1 MKYFKIAWRNIIKH
15 KGYSLIYAIG
25 LAIGITVSLLDGLWI
40 NDELSFNK
48 SHRNYDRI
56 AQVMQHNT
64 LNGERFSL
72 IWNPFHLGEE
82 LRKDYGSDFKYVVM
96 SSYPSGHPLEYEQ
109 KILTQEG
116 NYMDADAPAMLSLQ
130 MEKGSIDG
138 LKDPY
143 SILLSASVA
152 KAFFGNDDP
161 MNKLM
166 KIENRA
172 TVKVTGVYKD
182 IPFNSDFK
190 SLGFIAPWQLYLI
203 IFPET
208 KNHPDPWH
216 NNNFLTYVQ
225 IADNRDMASI
235 SARIKD
241 LKRTRI
247 SKEEA
252 SLLNPEMFLH
262 PMSKWHLYE
271 AFKNGVNTGGRIEF
285 VWLFGIIGVFVLLL
299 ACINFINLSTARAQ
313 TRAMEIGIRKTIGS
327 LRWQLAFQFFIESL
341 LIVFFAF
348 VLAVLLVLLVLP
360 FINQVADKQLS
371 IPWANPLFYVYSFV
385 FCLITGLIAGLYPSL
400 YLSSLQPIKVLKG
413 KFKVGQL
420 AVLQRKALVV
430 LQFTV
435 SIILIIGTVVV
446 FRQVQFARDRHIGYN
461 PENLVMMPTTAE
473 IHTQFNAFRNELKSS
488 GAVLDVAESA
498 NPTTD
503 FYVSDGR
510 FNWEGKDPNLALEFP
525 VNNITHDYGKTIGW
539 TIKEGRDF
547 SPAFPSDSS
556 AFILN
561 EAAVKFMGL
570 KQPIGKTIE
579 WNGRRFQVIGVV
591 EDIVFE
597 SPYQPVRPYI
607 FQMTGDQSY
616 VVTMKLN
623 PALKTSESLDRVD
636 KIFRKF
642 NPGVPFD
649 YRFVDREYARK
660 FGEEERI
667 GKLASFF
674 AILAIFISC
683 LGIFGLAIFI
693 AEQRIKEIGVRKVLG
708 SSVMSI
714 WLLLSK
720 DFVKLVMI
728 SFLIASPLA
737 YYFMHQWLQDYEY
750 RAGISWWVFALAGLG
765 LLLITLLTVSYHA
778 LKAAMTN
785 PIVSL
790 RTE

>member
-1 MKYFKIAWRNIIKH
+1 MKYLKIAWRSLIKH
-15 KGYSLIYAIG
+15 KGYSLIYIIG
-25 LAIGITVSLLDGLWI
+25 LAVGIAVSLLDGLWI
-40 NDELSFNK
+40 SDELSFNK
-48 SHRNYDRI
+48 SHRNYQRI

-72 IWNPFHLGEE
+72 IWNPFHLADE
-82 LRKDYGSDFKYVVM
+82 LRKDYGSNFKYVVM
-96 SSYPSGHPLEYEQ
+96 SSYPGGHILEHED

-116 NYMDADAPAMLSLQ
+116 NYMDADAPDMLSLE
-130 MEKGSIDG
+130 MIKGSPS
-138 LKDPY
+138 LEDPR

-161 MNKLM
+161 INKIM
-166 KIENRA
+166 KIENREI
-172 TVKVTGVYKD
+172 VKVTGVYKD

-190 SLGFIAPWQLYLI
+190 TLGFIAPWQLYLTM
-203 IFPET
+203 FPEI

-225 IADNRDMASI
+225 IAENRNMESI
-235 SARIKD
+235 SAQIKD
-241 LKRTRI
+241 LKKTRI
-247 SKEEA
+247 AKEEA
-252 SLLNPEMFLH
+252 DLLKPEMFLH
-262 PMSKWHLYE
+262 PMSKWHLHSE
-271 AFKNGVNTGGRIEF
+271 FKNGVNTGGRIQF
-285 VWLFGIIGVFVLLL
+285 VWLFGIIGLFVLLL
-299 ACINFINLSTARAQ
+299 ACINFMNLSTARAQ

-348 VLAVLLVLLVLP
+348 LLAIGLVLLVLP

-371 IPWANPLFYVYSFV
+371 IPWANPWFYLWSIV
-385 FCLITGLIAGLYPSL
+385 FCLITGVIAGLYPSL
-400 YLSSLQPIKVLKG
+400 YLSALRPIKVLKG

-446 FRQVQFARDRHIGYN
+446 FKQIQFARDRHIGYN

-473 IHTQFNAFRNELKSS
+473 IHAHFNAFREELKKS
-488 GAVLDVAESA
+488 GAALEVAESA

-525 VNNITHDYGKTIGW
+525 VNNVTHDYGKTIGW
-539 TIKEGRDF
+539 KIIQGRDF
-547 SPAFPSDSS
+547 SSNFTSDSS

-570 KQPIGKTIE
+570 KDPIGKNIE

-591 EDIVFE
+591 QDIIFE

-616 VVTMKLN
+616 VVTIKLN
-623 PALKTSESLDRVD
+623 PALKTSQSLDAVS

-649 YRFVDREYARK
+649 YKFIDREYAKK

-674 AILAIFISC
+674 AVLAIFISC

-693 AEQRIKEIGVRKVLG
+693 AEQKIKEIGIRKVLG
-708 SSVMSI
+708 SSVLSI
-714 WLLLSK
+714 WMLLSK
-720 DFVKLVMI
+720 DFVRLVMI
-728 SFLIASPLA
+728 SFLIASPVA
-737 YYFMHQWLQDYEY
+737 YYFMHQWLQGYEY
-750 RAGISWWVFALAGLG
+750 RAGISWWVFAAAGLG
-765 LLLITLLTVSYHA
+765 LLVITLLTVSYHA

-785 PIVSL
+785 PVVSL
-790 RTE
+790 RAE

>member
-1 MKYFKIAWRNIIKH
+1 MKYLKIAWRNIIKH
-15 KGYSLIYAIG
+15 KGYSLIYSIG
-25 LAIGITVSLLDGLWI
+25 LGVGIAVTLLDALWI

-48 SHRNYDRI
+48 SHSNYEHI

-72 IWNPFHLGEE
+72 IWNPFHLGDEI
-82 LRKDYGSDFKYVVM
+82 RKDYGSDFKYIVM
-96 SSYPSGHPLEYEQ
+96 SSYPSGHVLEYDE

-116 NYMDADAPAMLSLQ
+116 NYMDSDAPAMLSLQ
-130 MEKGSIDG
+130 MIKGSAD

-152 KAFFGNDDP
+152 KAFFGANDP
-161 MNKLM
+161 INKLM
-166 KIENRA
+166 KIENKA

-182 IPFNSDFK
+182 VPFNSDFK
-190 SLGFIAPWQLYLI
+190 NLGFIAPWQLYLAI
-203 IFPET
+203 YPEIKT
-208 KNHPDPWH
+208 HPDPWH
-216 NNNFLTYVQ
+216 SNNYLTYVQ
-225 IADNRDMASI
+225 LAENRDMDKV

-247 SKEEA
+247 AKEEA
-252 SLLNPEMFLH
+252 DLLKPEMFLH
-262 PMSKWHLYE
+262 PMRKWHLYE

-285 VWLFGIIGVFVLLL
+285 VWLFGIIGIFVLLL
-299 ACINFINLSTARAQ
+299 ACINFMNLSTARAQ

-327 LRWQLAFQFFIESL
+327 HRWQLAFQFFIESL

-348 VLAVLLVLLVLP
+348 VLAIILALIVLP
-360 FINQVADKQLS
+360 FINQIADKKLS
-371 IPWANPLFYVYSFV
+371 IPWGNPWFYVWSIV
-385 FCLITGLIAGLYPSL
+385 FCLVTGVIAGLYPSL
-400 YLSSLQPIKVLKG
+400 YLSSLKPIKVLKG
-413 KFKVGQL
+413 KFKVGNL
-420 AVLQRKALVV
+420 AILQRKALVV

-435 SIILIIGTVVV
+435 STILIIGTVVV
-446 FRQVQFARDRHIGYN
+446 FRQIQFARDRHIGYN
-461 PENLVMMPTTAE
+461 PENLIMMPTTGD
-473 IHTQFNAFRNELKSS
+473 IHNHFNAFREELKKS

-503 FYVSDGR
+503 FYVSDRR
-510 FNWEGKDPNLALEFP
+510 FNWEGKDPNLVLEFP
-525 VNNITHDYGKTIGW
+525 INNVTYDYGKTIGW
-539 TIKEGRDF
+539 KIKEGRDF
-547 SPAFPSDSS
+547 SPNFPSDSS

-570 KQPIGKTIE
+570 KDPIGKNIE
-579 WNGRRFQVIGVV
+579 WNGRRFQIIGVV
-591 EDIVFE
+591 NDIVFE

-616 VVTMKLN
+616 VLTIKLN
-623 PALKTSESLDRVD
+623 PTLKTSESLDVVS

-649 YRFVDREYARK
+649 YKFVDREYAKK

-674 AILAIFISC
+674 AVLAIFISC

-693 AEQRIKEIGVRKVLG
+693 AEQRIKEIGIRKVLG
-708 SSVMSI
+708 SSVLSI
-714 WLLLSK
+714 WMLLSK
-720 DFVKLVMI
+720 DFIKLVMI

-737 YYFMHQWLQDYEY
+737 YYFMYRWLQNYEY
-750 RAGISWWVFALAGLG
+750 HAGIAWWVFAVAGLG
-765 LLLITLLTVSYHA
+765 LLVITLLTVSYHA
-778 LKAAMTN
+778 LKAAVSN
-785 PIVSL
+785 PVSAL